1 MEVLMKYRFLF
12 TLLLVAM
19 SLAGVAEPGE
29 APGPTVM
36 ALGAGGNAV
45 YEVYPTGIYPDDRN
59 NVQWALDNVDSPGI
73 VIMKSTDASG
83 NPLAFNF
90 GGTTTGTG
98 GVIKLLRPD
107 ITLTGDGWDAILDE
121 PKTKIVGGGGP
132 FTFSPTLS
140 GNAMVF
146 AVNAPGVT
154 VRELKLTS
162 TPAAT
167 GVYISSAKQQAN
179 DHPVVVERNHIS
191 VVSNAVLAYYS
202 AGFPVRINN
211 NVLRGVY
218 SVCGRW
224 IGFTLQPIS
233 AYPYDVA
240 VVPTD
245 SLGNA
250 ARYPFE
256 IANNRMITTP
266 GVFTQAMLIYGWSN
280 LNSTDP
286 DPEIGFR
293 RYRQTP
299 SSPYVNQFVQGDN
312 GPVLISGNDIR
323 MDSPPET
330 GAEALCLG
338 GTSNGLS
345 HSVVRDNTMSGTCGL
360 TIAVAFYGH
369 DNILVNNDLSE
380 MQAYTHVLISTA
392 DTTFSNNVLGKLIPD
407 ESELQPV
414 IWLESIHGMPT
425 TTPLPN
431 PVENCVLMHNDYRL
445 TERESGVIILVSNK
459 EFGGAGSEVK
469 NNLVFE
475 SGRFPAGTGGARN
488 QILVIA
494 DMINPDTG
502 LPYVHDN
509 RIVGHPATYIQ
520 KPGIG
525 QTVHQI
531 MRLLMM
537 MDEESVDK

>member
-1 MEVLMKYRFLF
+1 MKYRFLF

-19 SLAGVAEPGE
+19 SLVGVAEPGE
-29 APGPTVM
+29 APGPSPI
-36 ALGAGGNAV
+36 ALGAAGYGI
-45 YEVYPTGIYPDDRN
+45 YEVYPTGIYPTDRI
-59 NVQWALDNVDSPGI
+59 NVQWALDNVDSPGT

-140 GNAMVF
+140 GTAMVF

-154 VRELKLTS
+154 VRELKLNS

-167 GVYISSAKQQAN
+167 GVYISSANQQAS
-179 DHPVVVERNHIS
+179 DHPVVVERNDFS
-191 VVSNAVLAYYS
+191 VRSYPVLAYYS
-202 AGFPVRINN
+202 AGFPVRIDN
-211 NVLRGVY
+211 NVLRGPY
-218 SVCGRW
+218 PACGRW

-233 AYPYDVA
+233 AYPYDVH
-240 VVPTD
+240 VVLTD

-250 ARYPFE
+250 VRYPFE
-256 IANNRMITTP
+256 ITNNRMITTP

-280 LNSTDP
+280 FNSPDP

-293 RYRQTP
+293 RYRQTS
-299 SSPYVNQFVQGDN
+299 SSPWVNQFVQGDN
-312 GPVLISGNDIR
+312 GPVLISGNDIW

-369 DNILVNNDLSE
+369 DNIIVENDLSE
-380 MQAYTHVLISTA
+380 MQAYNHVMILMA

-407 ESELQPV
+407 GSELQPV
-414 IWLESIHGMPT
+414 LWLESLHELPA
-425 TTPLPN
+425 TPLPN
-431 PVENCVLMHNDYRL
+431 PVENCVIMHNDYRL
-445 TERESGVIILVSNK
+445 TERESGVIILASGK
-459 EFGGAGSEVK
+459 DFGGAGTEVK
-469 NNLVFE
+469 NNLIFE
-475 SGRFPAGTGGARN
+475 AGRFQRGPAE
-488 QILVIA
+488 LV
-494 DMINPDTG
+494 TR
-502 LPYVHDN
+502 YW
-509 RIVGHPATYIQ
+509 
-520 KPGIG
+520 
-525 QTVHQI
+525 
-531 MRLLMM
+531 
-537 MDEESVDK
+537 

>member
-1 MEVLMKYRFLF
+1 MKYRFLF

-19 SLAGVAEPGE
+19 SQVGVAEPGE
-29 APGPTVM
+29 APGRSAI
-36 ALGAGGNAV
+36 ALGAAGNAV
-45 YEVYPTGIYPDDRN
+45 YEVYPTGIYPTDRI
-59 NVQWALDNVDSPGI
+59 NVQWALDNVDSPGT
-73 VIMKSTDASG
+73 VIMKSTDVSG

-132 FTFSPTLS
+132 FIFSPTLS

-162 TPAAT
+162 TAAAT
-167 GVYISSAKQQAN
+167 GMFISSANRQAS

-191 VVSNAVLAYYS
+191 VVSYPVLAYNS
-202 AGFPVRINN
+202 AGFPVRIDN

-218 SVCGRW
+218 PACGRW

-233 AYPYDVA
+233 TFPYDVP

-245 SLGNA
+245 SLGNSV
-250 ARYPFE
+250 RYPFE
-256 IANNRMITTP
+256 ITNNLMITTP

-280 LNSTDP
+280 LNSPDP
-286 DPEIGFR
+286 DPEVGFR
-293 RYRQTP
+293 RYRQTS
-299 SSPYVNQFVQGDN
+299 SSPWVNQFVRGDN

-323 MDSPPET
+323 MDSPPDT
-330 GAEALCLG
+330 GAEAMCLG
-338 GTSNGLS
+338 GTSTGLS

-360 TIAVAFYGH
+360 TMVVAFYGH
-369 DNILVNNDLSE
+369 DNILVNNDLSQ
-380 MQAYTHVLISTA
+380 MQAYNHVLISTA
-392 DTTFSNNVLGKLIPD
+392 DTTFSNNVLGKLISD
-407 ESELQPV
+407 GSELQPV
-414 IWLESIHGMPT
+414 LWLESLHALPG

-431 PVENCVLMHNDYRL
+431 PVENCVIMNNDYRL
-445 TERESGVIILVSNK
+445 TERESGVIVLASGK
-459 EFGGAGSEVK
+459 DFGSAGTEVK
-469 NNLVFE
+469 NNLIFE
-475 SGRFPAGTGGARN
+475 SGRFPVGTGGALN

-509 RIVGHPATYIQ
+509 TIVGHPANSIQ

-525 QTVHQI
+525 QTVQQI
-531 MRLLMM
+531 MRLLRM